1 MFLSM
6 QGLLKLSASNHIVV
20 ENLLVRNSNKSGIVF
35 DHSNNVVVRNTVVHD
50 TWVRHVFLRCNVVVY
65 LHYIVNVMLTNIV
78 NFSPAEPSAAAA
90 QMW

>member
-1 MFLSM
+1 V

-35 DHSNNVVVRNTVVHD
+35 DRSNNVVVRNTVVHD
-50 TWVRHVFLRCNVVVY
+50 TWVRYIFLIYDTLQCCAT
-65 LHYIVNVMLTNIV
+65 IIV
-78 NFSPAEPSAAAA
+78 NFSPPGPSAAAA